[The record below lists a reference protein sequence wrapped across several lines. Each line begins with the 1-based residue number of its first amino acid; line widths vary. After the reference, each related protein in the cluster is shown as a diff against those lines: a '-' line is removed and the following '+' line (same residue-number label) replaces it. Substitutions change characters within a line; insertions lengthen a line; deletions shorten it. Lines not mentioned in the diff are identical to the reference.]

1 MKIIKKLLLAFAGF
15 CSGVILGS
23 ALSVAMN
30 LSQDSSNL
38 LITFCAFGL
47 AICLAV
53 KYPKISQPKTSTTKR
68 SIVDLTPI
76 QTACSELITSNDPE
90 MLAKQISAK
99 FQGADIRAGLDAYM
113 PAVFFEIEQ
122 RIRNAKGD
130 PIAAVEKDLEKLNDF
145 LAEFGIS
152 PSEYP
157 ISIKSLRREIAGSY
171 ASQGLVP
178 RNELKMMYGE
188 PPFIFQRGERLF
200 FCDESVRIYE
210 TKTETSYKAGSRGV
224 SVRIAKGLSYRIGN
238 SLDLPPTDMGG
249 TGLSYRIG
257 NSRGKRI
264 QEEVVDFKGIGTVAI
279 TTKNLYYLVDDRSVR
294 IPLSKL
300 VSVTQNGNEMELVK
314 EATRPKP
321 ITFKFDDE
329 QDARLMARIA
339 KACDFY

>member
-1 MKIIKKLLLAFAGF
+1 
-15 CSGVILGS
+15 
-23 ALSVAMN
+23 
-30 LSQDSSNL
+30 
-38 LITFCAFGL
+38 
-47 AICLAV
+47 
-53 KYPKISQPKTSTTKR
+53 
-68 SIVDLTPI
+68 
-76 QTACSELITSNDPE
+76 
-90 MLAKQISAK
+90 
-99 FQGADIRAGLDAYM
+99 
-113 PAVFFEIEQ
+113 
-122 RIRNAKGD
+122 
-130 PIAAVEKDLEKLNDF
+130 
-145 LAEFGIS
+145 
-152 PSEYP
+152 
-157 ISIKSLRREIAGSY
+157 
-171 ASQGLVP
+171 
-178 RNELKMMYGE
+178 MYGE

-224 SVRIAKGLSYRIGN
+224 SVRIAK
-238 SLDLPPTDMGG
+238 
-249 TGLSYRIG
+249 GLSYRIG

-339 KACDFY
+339 KACAFY